1 MQDATV
7 HAHCLI
13 LLKNAMCTQLGQPDV
28 EEVMTLCLCEEK
40 KEEEVIMQQFTDGIL
55 PFDFWPMLD
64 YIKLIILKNCYLQVI
79 NVISRIQVY
88 SFGLLVDRHN
98 SMADIQRAMQLPS
111 HDLLTNTQTF
121 HVDYFENISL
131 HSF

>member
-1 MQDATV
+1 
-7 HAHCLI
+7 
-13 LLKNAMCTQLGQPDV
+13 MCTQLGQPDV